1 MHLYGVNFSSHNN
14 IIVYIPFTQYVV
26 TTPPPLLPPQVDNN
40 LAGSNTPVLAYP
52 TPPPSGDIESS
63 YPILKV
69 VAEKVPHK
77 SPFAQVFKVSSLH
90 NHYYLNRTLS
100 IVVIQFVVF

>member
-1 MHLYGVNFSSHNN
+1 MTLL
-14 IIVYIPFTQYVV
+14 PL
-26 TTPPPLLPPQVDNN
+26 PLLPLACQVDNN

-77 SPFAQVFKVSSLH
+77 SPFAQVFKVSTQEYPCSLVEK
-90 NHYYLNRTLS
+90 RGS
-100 IVVIQFVVF
+100 IKK

>member
-1 MHLYGVNFSSHNN
+1 MTLL
-14 IIVYIPFTQYVV
+14 PL
-26 TTPPPLLPPQVDNN
+26 PPLPLACQVDNN

-77 SPFAQVFKVSSLH
+77 SPFAQVFKVSVYTLIT
-90 NHYYLNRTLS
+90 YRLIRTWFSGDPIYILLKVEKGTQ
-100 IVVIQFVVF
+100 IEIN